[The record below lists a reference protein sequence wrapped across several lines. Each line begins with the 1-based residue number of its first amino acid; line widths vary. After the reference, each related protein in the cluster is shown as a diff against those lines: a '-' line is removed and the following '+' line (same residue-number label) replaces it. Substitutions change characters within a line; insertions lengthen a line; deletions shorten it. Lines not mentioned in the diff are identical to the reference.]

1 MIPVEFLIVVKR
13 RDLFKDV
20 DQTIEMK
27 KIDEIIKKFESN

>member
-13 RDLFKDV
+13 RDLFKDF